1 MPMKLGVNIDHVAT
15 LRQARGAGYPAVED
29 AAELALQSGAD
40 FIVAH
45 LRGDRRHMQDD
56 DIKLLAA
63 RLRGKLHLE
72 MACTP
77 EMEKIALKVKPGYVC
92 LVPEKKSELTTN
104 GGLILAGK
112 QGAEIGKTSA
122 KLHKKG
128 IGVSLFIEP
137 DPHMLRQAHK
147 LGATAVEFC
156 TKSYSESSSRK
167 VMAERLEE
175 LALAA
180 VMARELG
187 LEAHAG
193 HGLDYD
199 NVVPVAGIAD
209 ITALNIGFSII
220 ARAISTGL
228 PDAVREM
235 KELMS

>member
-1 MPMKLGVNIDHVAT
+1 MKLGVNIDHVAT

-29 AAELALQSGAD
+29 AAELVLHNGAD

-56 DIKLLAA
+56 DIKVLAA
-63 RLRGKLHLE
+63 KLRGKLHLE
-72 MACTP
+72 MAATP
-77 EMEKIALKVKPGYVC
+77 EMEKIALKFKPGSVC

-104 GGLILAGK
+104 GGLVITGK
-112 QGAEIGKTSA
+112 QGAEIEKMA
-122 KLHKKG
+122 ARLLKKG

-137 DPHMLRQAHK
+137 DPNVLRQAHK
-147 LGATAVEFC
+147 MGVNIVEFC
-156 TKSYSESSSRK
+156 TKSYAESTNRK
-167 VMAERLEE
+167 IMTERLEE

-199 NVVPVAGIAD
+199 NVAPVAGIED
-209 ITALNIGFSII
+209 ITALNIGFSIV
-220 ARAISTGL
+220 ARALSAGL
-228 PDAVREM
+228 PAAVREM